1 MSGKEKD
8 LQKKIIDYIKSI
20 GGYVEKIHVTSYQSQ
35 GVPDIRCCF
44 KGMFVAFELKK
55 SQANKASELQ
65 LYKIKQIRDAGG
77 IAEVIWSLEQAKEVL
92 NEISRVQSDGKS
104 IK

>member
-35 GVPDIRCCF
+35 GVPDIRCCY
-44 KGMFVAFELKK
+44 KGLFVAFELKK
-55 SQANKASELQ
+55 SQQDKPSQLQ
-65 LYKIKQIRDAGG
+65 LYRIEQIRKAGG
-77 IAEVIWSLEQAKEVL
+77 IAEIIWSLDQAKEVL
-92 NEISRVQSDGKS
+92 NEISRVQPGGES
-104 IK
+104 I